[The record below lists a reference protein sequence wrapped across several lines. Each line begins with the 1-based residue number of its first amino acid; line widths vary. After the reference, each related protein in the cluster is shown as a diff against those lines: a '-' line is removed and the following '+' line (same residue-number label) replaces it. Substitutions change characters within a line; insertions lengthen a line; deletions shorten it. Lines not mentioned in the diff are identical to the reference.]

1 MSWRNSFPK
10 IIFRYTDSNQEK
22 GKERFKN
29 MLVSSGKKAVC
40 SQQVSWRV
48 LQGVVEIVIN

>member
-1 MSWRNSFPK
+1 
-10 IIFRYTDSNQEK
+10 
-22 GKERFKN
+22 
-29 MLVSSGKKAVC
+29 MLVNSGKKAVC